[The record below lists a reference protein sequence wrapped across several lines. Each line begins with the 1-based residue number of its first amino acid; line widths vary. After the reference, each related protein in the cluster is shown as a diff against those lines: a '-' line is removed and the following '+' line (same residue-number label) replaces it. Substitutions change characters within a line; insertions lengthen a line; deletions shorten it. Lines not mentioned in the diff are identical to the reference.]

1 MRLPANPHAVRMTPA
16 SWQHVWA
23 ARQPSSSRDAQ
34 HGHLQVFLTSLAYV
48 VGNGACHK
56 PKTAQQASS
65 WDSTAVPT
73 QLLAEAAAMGEQ
85 PQSAAVWGSSSLMI
99 SVRMAWELRVPLS

>member
-1 MRLPANPHAVRMTPA
+1 MLP

-23 ARQPSSSRDAQ
+23 AWQPSSSRDAQ
-34 HGHLQVFLTSLAYV
+34 HGHLQVHLTSLGYG

-56 PKTAQQASS
+56 PKTAQQALS
-65 WDSTAVPT
+65 WDSNVMPT
-73 QLLAEAAAMGEQ
+73 QLLAEAAAMGGQ